1 MSKRGNKSKR
11 LLAMML
17 SAAMTVLNIS
27 TAVPAYAAPSAEEYR
42 EDAELI
48 NDLALPKSLQQQL
61 RTKGASPSD
70 ATGQNKAAEDILAGT
85 ARWGTPSNAA
95 RVLHTQLDGVEIEV
109 SAPAGVLP
117 EGATLRA
124 RKLTEAEE
132 QEVLAKINEHAAA
145 SGKTATTQFLCDLTV
160 LNAAGEPIQPDT
172 AKGTLAVSFHNISIV
187 SAESSETAPE
197 EERQTEKTGVSVLHI
212 DEAAEKVD
220 TLREGLD
227 ENLPVLQAAA
237 EHFSPFAVVNYQTG
251 NTQLGASFKLL
262 DYDGDTSRQSYKLK
276 DVTVLDAVGNGI
288 TSMNFQVD
296 VGHINDMPDNG
307 SVTAS
312 KSYKSFTDVNPTG
325 SHRFYQFIFPTALTA
340 AEAKDFIEQQMK
352 FYLPSAGANQ
362 QLKITLG
369 NGRNNFPTNA
379 TIKISKMTIP
389 NPMPGDSAEH
399 YYMYVEPQPAGL
411 VSWADSYNTAK
422 QSYLDGMQGYLVTVT
437 SQQEDKILDQ
447 ITTPSTGAWSGGAR
461 YEGINDASS
470 VPAWSDNSVAGRTGT
485 VFANQNVN
493 ACLTTTPTAAR
504 RFRWESGP
512 EANIEYYEQEGGG
525 ARPGGNGHG
534 LVTAYSNGVAAY
546 SNFRP
551 TGEPNSAVGHGQAV
565 SGFEAAMQV
574 HNAGFWN
581 DLHNRSDYT
590 GGGLDVKG
598 FYIEF
603 SGYNKT
609 GDTGNDPV
617 PLNTTYTA
625 TATLNGQTYYFNNAD
640 DAVAWSQQNNNTP
653 ITLTGNT
660 TLTTNVPAGVSI
672 DLNGHTLTVPAGSTV
687 VNNGTINAT
696 NPASNLAVQG
706 SNGNLSNGGSGQITR
721 NITIRM
727 NDRTVTA
734 TEPLTWSPSDATVTG
749 GLIGNDRVSALT
761 VNFDNSSTA
770 DVHPT
775 LPVTAENPTT
785 LDNGTAGSAALGTYT
800 ITYLPGT
807 VTRNPHHYTV
817 KFVANAPAGQ
827 TATGTTPDQTITG
840 NAAANLTNGF
850 AVNGYSFNGWTGSNG
865 QTYANGATPNLLST
879 QNNGVVTMTAN
890 WTENSYP
897 IQYTDNVNTSSRTA
911 PVTNPNTVTSYK
923 VTDANIPLQPMTWRG
938 YTFGGWYDNSSFSG
952 SQVTQIVT
960 NANPAGPRHYYAKWT
975 PETYRVNYHL
985 NDTTP
990 AGHPANNPNATLF
1003 GPTYTVETPNHTL
1016 LAPTRS
1022 GYPFEGWYL
1031 DAALTIPAPAVI
1043 DTTQG
1048 DTHPTLDLYAKWGA
1062 ATPYTITYVGNDTA
1076 AHPMNNPSANR
1087 PGFSVTDPVITL
1099 QDPTRTGYDFQGW
1112 YADPGFTTRVT
1123 TINPASAT
1131 DHTVYAKWSAAKS
1144 YTVQWDLNDSTP
1156 AGHAASNPNTIS
1168 SYTVEDADVAIAPA
1182 TRTGYTFLGWFT
1194 DAALTNPAPTTL
1206 HTMDAENKHYY
1217 AKWSAA
1223 EIYPVNYVLNDMPS
1237 TPATN
1242 PAVNPTHYTV
1252 ETTPST
1258 LQVVPPLRNGFT
1270 FEGWYDNASFTGA
1283 PITQFSVM
1291 DAAPKT
1297 YYAKWSN
1304 AVSYPVNFVLNDTTA
1319 NPATNP
1325 NTVSSYTVLTPD
1337 VSIAPATRTGY
1348 DFLGWFDNSGF
1359 AGSPVTMLHTADAA
1373 PKQYFAQWSAPKTYT
1388 VQWDLNDGTPAG
1400 HAATNPN
1407 TVTSYTVLDP
1417 DTAIAPATRT
1427 GYDFLGWYDNPGFAG
1442 TPVTNLHTMDATDKH
1457 YYAKWS
1463 AAKSY
1468 TVQWDMND
1476 GAPAGTS
1483 GTNPNTVTSY
1493 TVEDPDITIN
1503 DPFRAGFTFQGWF
1516 ENPTFM
1522 GSAVTNLHTMD
1533 AVDKHY
1539 YARWSNPND
1548 YQIYYHANDT
1558 VVHPATNPNT
1568 VTSYN
1573 VLSSDFTLAPATRTG
1588 YTFEGWFSDVALTQP
1603 VTGLRVQ
1610 DLEDKNFYMKWSP
1623 AIVYPITYVMN
1634 DKPSSPASAVT
1645 PNSYTVEDAD
1655 FALGIP
1661 TRNGA
1666 TFQGWYDNA
1675 AFSGSSITTLHTM
1688 DAAPKTYYAKWQLT
1702 NYNVNYNLNPGG
1714 GIGTPTNPTNNVPTF
1729 TVEDDVP
1736 LAPPV
1741 RRGYT
1746 GSWTSNGQTITSI
1759 PAGTTGN
1766 QTITASWTPNHYAIN
1781 YDLGETRNSPIQGLG
1796 NLPTS
1801 YTIEDQTIT
1810 LPTPSRVGYTFVRW
1824 EKSSAPGVADN
1835 QITAESDGEVS
1846 FKAVW
1851 EPIRYHITYDTAGGI
1866 NNSQNPT
1873 TFTIEDEIN
1882 PYGAVKQG
1890 VRFWTW
1896 QVVGGKFLNTI
1907 PAGTT
1912 HDVALV
1918 AVYQKDQDTDNVGGG
1933 GGGGAGGGGGTRN
1946 GGHRA
1951 TISPN
1956 NVAPISNHSDT
1967 KQDTAN
1973 TNPADNTT
1981 VNTSDDRT
1989 EPTPQKRAD
1998 QREGNKYVSDNDGA
2012 KRTVNQGA
2020 VNQGTVRKSG
2030 KRRLPKTGE
2039 APLALNYAGLALG
2052 ILLAGFAVVRK
2063 KEEQ

>member
-1 MSKRGNKSKR
+1 MSKRGNRSKR

-61 RTKGASPSD
+61 QAKGASPSD
-70 ATGQNKAAEDILAGT
+70 ATGQTKAAEDILAGT

-95 RVLHTQLDGVEIEV
+95 RVLHTRLDGVEIEV

-124 RKLTEAEE
+124 RKLTEEEE

-145 SGKTATTQFLCDLTV
+145 SGKTATAQFLCDLTV

-187 SAESSETAPE
+187 SAESSKTAPE
-197 EERQTEKTGVSVLHI
+197 EENETEKPGVSVLHI

-262 DYDGDTSRQSYKLK
+262 DYDGDATRQTYKLG
-276 DVTVLDAVGNGI
+276 DVTVVDGVGNGI

-296 VGHINDMPDNG
+296 TGNIIDMPASGTVVG
-307 SVTAS
+307 SKT
-312 KSYKSFTDVNPTG
+312 YQSFTDINPAG
-325 SHRFYQFIFPTALTA
+325 SHLFYQFIFPTALTA

-352 FYLPSAGANQ
+352 FKLASPGANQ

-369 NGRNNFPTNA
+369 NGQNNFPTNA
-379 TIKISKMTIP
+379 IIKISKKTIP

-422 QSYLDGMQGYLVTVT
+422 QSYLDGMRGYLVTIT
-437 SQQEDKILDQ
+437 SEDEDKVLDQ
-447 ITTPSTGAWSGGAR
+447 ITSTTTGAWSGGAR
-461 YEGINDASS
+461 FEGINDATS

-493 ACLTTTPTAAR
+493 ASSTSTATAAR
-504 RFRWESGP
+504 RFRWQDGPESG
-512 EANIEYYEQEGGG
+512 IEYYEQGTGG
-525 ARPGGNGHG
+525 ANPLGNGTP
-534 LVTAYSNGVAAY
+534 LVTPYSGGIPAYTH
-546 SNFRP
+546 FRP
-551 TGEPNSAVGHGQAV
+551 TGEPNSAVGHGLAV
-565 SGFEAAMQV
+565 SGYEGVMQV
-574 HNAGFWN
+574 HNSGYWN

-598 FYIEF
+598 YYIEF

-609 GDTGNDPV
+609 GDTADESV
-617 PLNTTYTA
+617 PLVTA
-625 TATLNGQTYYFNNAD
+625 HTVTVTVGGQTYYFNNAD
-640 DAVAWSQQNNNTP
+640 DAIVFSSQNGNAP
-653 ITLTGNT
+653 VSLIGNT

-827 TATGTTPDQTITG
+827 TATGTMADQTITG
-840 NAAANLTNGF
+840 TAAANLTNGF
-850 AVNGYSFNGWTGSNG
+850 AVNGFSFVNWSGSNG
-865 QTYANGATPNLLST
+865 QTYADGDMPTLLST
-879 QNNGVVTMTAN
+879 QNGAVVTMTAN
-890 WTENSYP
+890 WSENSYP
-897 IQYTDNVNTSSRTA
+897 IQYTTNVNPASRTA
-911 PVTNPNTVTSYK
+911 SAAVNPNTVTSYK
-923 VTDANIPLQPMTWRG
+923 VTDPNITIQPMTWPG
-938 YTFGGWYDNSSFSG
+938 YTFDGWYDNQLFTGMPVSTLLTSTAPVG
-952 SQVTQIVT
+952 
-960 NANPAGPRHYYAKWT
+960 NKHYYAKWT
-975 PETYRVNYHL
+975 AKTYPLTYRLNDSATQPANNPDAGFISYTAEDADHTFGAPTRPGYTFLGWFTDQALTTAAPATLVTAQGDTNPTVLYAKWSAPLPYSITYVL

-990 AGHPANNPNATLF
+990 AGHPASNPAT
-1003 GPTYTVETPNHTL
+1003 
-1016 LAPTRS
+1016 
-1022 GYPFEGWYL
+1022 
-1031 DAALTIPAPAVI
+1031 
-1043 DTTQG
+1043 
-1048 DTHPTLDLYAKWGA
+1048 
-1062 ATPYTITYVGNDTA
+1062 
-1076 AHPMNNPSANR
+1076 NPG
-1087 PGFSVTDPVITL
+1087 GFDVTDP
-1099 QDPTRTGYDFQGW
+1099 
-1112 YADPGFTTRVT
+1112 
-1123 TINPASAT
+1123 TINL
-1131 DHTVYAKWSAAKS
+1131 
-1144 YTVQWDLNDSTP
+1144 Q
-1156 AGHAASNPNTIS
+1156 
-1168 SYTVEDADVAIAPA
+1168 AP
-1182 TRTGYTFLGWFT
+1182 TRTGYTFLGWYA
-1194 DAALTNPAPTTL
+1194 DAGLTTPISSINPASAVNYTV
-1206 HTMDAENKHYY
+1206 Y
-1217 AKWSAA
+1217 AKWSA
-1223 EIYPVNYVLNDMPS
+1223 P
-1237 TPATN
+1237 
-1242 PAVNPTHYTV
+1242 
-1252 ETTPST
+1252 
-1258 LQVVPPLRNGFT
+1258 
-1270 FEGWYDNASFTGA
+1270 NAYNVQWT
-1283 PITQFSVM
+1283 
-1291 DAAPKT
+1291 
-1297 YYAKWSN
+1297 
-1304 AVSYPVNFVLNDTTA
+1304 LNDTVPTGLTAA
-1319 NPATNP
+1319 NPNA
-1325 NTVSSYTVLTPD
+1325 SL
-1337 VSIAPATRTGY
+1337 
-1348 DFLGWFDNSGF
+1348 
-1359 AGSPVTMLHTADAA
+1359 
-1373 PKQYFAQWSAPKTYT
+1373 
-1388 VQWDLNDGTPAG
+1388 
-1400 HAATNPN
+1400 
-1407 TVTSYTVLDP
+1407 
-1417 DTAIAPATRT
+1417 
-1427 GYDFLGWYDNPGFAG
+1427 
-1442 TPVTNLHTMDATDKH
+1442 
-1457 YYAKWS
+1457 
-1463 AAKSY
+1463 
-1468 TVQWDMND
+1468 
-1476 GAPAGTS
+1476 
-1483 GTNPNTVTSY
+1483 TSY
-1493 TVEDPDITIN
+1493 TVED
-1503 DPFRAGFTFQGWF
+1503 A
-1516 ENPTFM
+1516 
-1522 GSAVTNLHTMD
+1522 
-1533 AVDKHY
+1533 
-1539 YARWSNPND
+1539 D
-1548 YQIYYHANDT
+1548 Y
-1558 VVHPATNPNT
+1558 
-1568 VTSYN
+1568 
-1573 VLSSDFTLAPATRTG
+1573 TLRPATRTG
-1588 YTFEGWFSDVALTQP
+1588 YTFENWYDNAALSGTP
-1603 VTGLRVQ
+1603 VTTLRTM
-1610 DLEDKNFYMKWSP
+1610 DAEDKHYYAKWGNALS
-1623 AIVYPITYVMN
+1623 YPITYVMN
-1634 DKPSSPASAVT
+1634 DSATSPASAVT

-1675 AFSGSSITTLHTM
+1675 AFSGTPITTLHTA
-1688 DAAPKTYYAKWQLT
+1688 DAEAKTYYAKWQLA
-1702 NYNVNYNLNPGG
+1702 NYSINYNLNPGT
-1714 GIGTPTNPTNNVPTF
+1714 GIGTPTNPASNVPSF
-1729 TVEDDVP
+1729 TVDDAVQ

-1746 GSWTSNGQTITSI
+1746 GSWNLNGQTVTSI
-1759 PAGTTGN
+1759 PAGTTGPQN
-1766 QTITASWTPNHYAIN
+1766 LTANWTLNHYSIS
-1781 YDLGETRNSPIQGLG
+1781 YDTGETVNSPIQGLG
-1796 NLPTS
+1796 TLPTS
-1801 YTIEDQTIT
+1801 YTIEDGTIT

-1835 QITAESDGEVS
+1835 QITAQSDGEVS

-1851 EPIRYHITYDTAGGI
+1851 EPIRYHITYDTAGGV

-1933 GGGGAGGGGGTRN
+1933 GGGGGAGGGGGTRN

-1956 NVAPISNHSDT
+1956 NVAPISNHSDA
-1967 KQDTAN
+1967 KQDTTN
-1973 TNPADNTT
+1973 TNPADNKT

-1998 QREGNKYVSDNDGA
+1998 QREGNKYVSDNDGG
-2012 KRTVNQGA
+2012 KRAVNQGA

-2052 ILLAGFAVVRK
+2052 ILLAGFAAVRK

>member
-145 SGKTATTQFLCDLTV
+145 SGKTATAQFLCDLTV

-187 SAESSETAPE
+187 SAESSKTAPE
-197 EERQTEKTGVSVLHI
+197 EENETEKTGVSVIHI

-389 NPMPGDSAEH
+389 NPMPGDRAEH

-461 YEGINDASS
+461 FEGINDAAS
-470 VPAWSDNSVAGRTGT
+470 VPVWHDNSVAGRTGT

-493 ACLTTTPTAAR
+493 ASSTSTATAAR
-504 RFRWESGP
+504 RFRWQDGPESG
-512 EANIEYYEQEGGG
+512 IEYYEQGPGG
-525 ARPGGNGHG
+525 ANSLGNGTP
-534 LVTAYSNGVAAY
+534 LVTRYSGGIPAYSH
-546 SNFRP
+546 FRP
-551 TGEPNSAVGHGQAV
+551 TGEPNSAVGHGVAF
-565 SGFEAAMQV
+565 SGYEGVMQV
-574 HNAGFWN
+574 HNAGYWN
-581 DLHNRSDYT
+581 DLHNLSDYT

-603 SGYNKT
+603 SDYNKT
-609 GDTGNDPV
+609 GDTGDDPV

-640 DAVAWSQQNNNTP
+640 DAVAWSQQNNNAP

-687 VNNGTINAT
+687 VNNGTINA
-696 NPASNLAVQG
+696 LA
-706 SNGNLSNGGSGQITR
+706 GGSFVAQGLLNGAFSNAGNGAVNVPLTITV
-721 NITIRM
+721 NP
-727 NDRTVTA
+727 RTVTA
-734 TEPLTWSPSDATVTG
+734 TETLRWNPSHVTAT
-749 GLIGNDRVSALT
+749 GLIGNDRLSTVT
-761 VNFDNSSTA
+761 VNFDNSQ
-770 DVHPT
+770 
-775 LPVTAENPTT
+775 PVATTTTDNATPLAPTT
-785 LDNGTAGSAALGTYT
+785 FDNGTDGSSAIGTYT
-800 ITYLPGT
+800 ITYVSGP
-807 VTRNPHHYTV
+807 VTRNPHQYTV

-827 TATGTTPDQTITG
+827 TATGTMADQTLTG
-840 NAAANLTNGF
+840 TAAANLTNGF
-850 AVNGYSFNGWTGSNG
+850 AINGYSFVNWSGSNG
-865 QTYANGATPNLLST
+865 QTYADGDMPTLLATQNGA
-879 QNNGVVTMTAN
+879 VVTMTAN
-890 WTENSYP
+890 WNENNYN
-897 IQYTDNVNTSSRTA
+897 IQYTTNVNPASRTA
-911 PVTNPNTVTSYK
+911 GAAVNPNTVTSYK
-923 VTDANIPLQPMTWRG
+923 VTDPNVTLQPMTWPG
-938 YTFGGWYDNSSFSG
+938 YNFDGWYDNQLFAGTPVSTL
-952 SQVTQIVT
+952 VTSAV
-960 NANPAGPRHYYAKWT
+960 PAGDKHYYAKWT
-975 PETYRVNYHL
+975 AKNYNLAYHL
-985 NDTTP
+985 NDSATQ
-990 AGHPANNPNATLF
+990 PANNP
-1003 GPTYTVETPNHTL
+1003 
-1016 LAPTRS
+1016 
-1022 GYPFEGWYL
+1022 
-1031 DAALTIPAPAVI
+1031 DA
-1043 DTTQG
+1043 
-1048 DTHPTLDLYAKWGA
+1048 
-1062 ATPYTITYVGNDTA
+1062 
-1076 AHPMNNPSANR
+1076 
-1087 PGFSVTDPVITL
+1087 
-1099 QDPTRTGYDFQGW
+1099 
-1112 YADPGFTTRVT
+1112 GFTTYT
-1123 TINPASAT
+1123 AEAP
-1131 DHTVYAKWSAAKS
+1131 DHAFG
-1144 YTVQWDLNDSTP
+1144 TP
-1156 AGHAASNPNTIS
+1156 
-1168 SYTVEDADVAIAPA
+1168 
-1182 TRTGYTFLGWFT
+1182 TRPGYTFLGWFT
-1194 DAALTNPAPTTL
+1194 DAGLTNTAPATLMSAQGDTNPTDL
-1206 HTMDAENKHYY
+1206 Y
-1217 AKWSAA
+1217 AKWSAPLPYS
-1223 EIYPVNYVLNDMPS
+1223 ITYVM
-1237 TPATN
+1237 
-1242 PAVNPTHYTV
+1242 
-1252 ETTPST
+1252 
-1258 LQVVPPLRNGFT
+1258 
-1270 FEGWYDNASFTGA
+1270 
-1283 PITQFSVM
+1283 
-1291 DAAPKT
+1291 
-1297 YYAKWSN
+1297 
-1304 AVSYPVNFVLNDTTA
+1304 NDTTPA
-1319 NPATNP
+1319 GHTASNPASNP
-1325 NTVSSYTVLTPD
+1325 GGFD
-1337 VSIAPATRTGY
+1337 VTESTINLQAPTRTGY
-1348 DFLGWFDNSGF
+1348 
-1359 AGSPVTMLHTADAA
+1359 A
-1373 PKQYFAQWSAPKTYT
+1373 
-1388 VQWDLNDGTPAG
+1388 
-1400 HAATNPN
+1400 
-1407 TVTSYTVLDP
+1407 
-1417 DTAIAPATRT
+1417 
-1427 GYDFLGWYDNPGFAG
+1427 FLGWYADAGLTTPIYFINPASAVNY
-1442 TPVTNLHTMDATDKH
+1442 TV
-1457 YYAKWS
+1457 YAKWS
-1463 AAKSY
+1463 APNAY
-1468 TVQWDMND
+1468 NVQWTLND
-1476 GAPAGTS
+1476 TVPAGLTAA
-1483 GTNPNTVTSY
+1483 NPNASLTSY
-1493 TVEDPDITIN
+1493 TVED
-1503 DPFRAGFTFQGWF
+1503 A
-1516 ENPTFM
+1516 
-1522 GSAVTNLHTMD
+1522 
-1533 AVDKHY
+1533 
-1539 YARWSNPND
+1539 D
-1548 YQIYYHANDT
+1548 Y
-1558 VVHPATNPNT
+1558 
-1568 VTSYN
+1568 
-1573 VLSSDFTLAPATRTG
+1573 TLRPATRTG
-1588 YTFEGWFSDVALTQP
+1588 YTFENWYDNAALTGTP
-1603 VTGLRVQ
+1603 VTTLHTM
-1610 DLEDKNFYMKWSP
+1610 DAEDKHYYAKWGNALS
-1623 AIVYPITYVMN
+1623 YPITYVMN
-1634 DKPSSPASAVT
+1634 DSATSPASAVT

-1666 TFQGWYDNA
+1666 SFQGWYDNA
-1675 AFSGSSITTLHTM
+1675 ALTGTPIMTLHTA
-1688 DAAPKTYYAKWQLT
+1688 DAAAKTYYAKWQL
-1702 NYNVNYNLNPGG
+1702 NSYSINYNLNPGT
-1714 GIGTPTNPTNNVPTF
+1714 GIGTPTNPASNVPSF
-1729 TVEDDVP
+1729 TVDDDVQ

-1746 GSWTSNGQTITSI
+1746 GSWTSNGQTVTSI

-1781 YDLGETRNSPIQGLG
+1781 YDLGETSNSPIQGLG

-1810 LPTPSRVGYTFVRW
+1810 LPTPSRIGYTFVRW

-1851 EPIRYHITYDTAGGI
+1851 EPIRYHITYDTAGGV
-1866 NNSQNPT
+1866 NNAANPT

-1933 GGGGAGGGGGTRN
+1933 GAGGGGGGGGTRN

-1956 NVAPISNHSDT
+1956 NVAPISNHGDA

>member
-145 SGKTATTQFLCDLTV
+145 SGKTATAQFLCDLTV

-197 EERQTEKTGVSVLHI
+197 EEKQTEKTGVSVLHI

-251 NTQLGASFKLL
+251 NTQLGVSFKLL
-262 DYDGDTSRQSYKLK
+262 DYDGDATRQMYKLG
-276 DVTVLDAVGNGI
+276 DVTVVDGAGNGI

-296 VGHINDMPDNG
+296 TGNIIDMPASGTVVG
-307 SVTAS
+307 SKT
-312 KSYKSFTDVNPTG
+312 YQSFTDINPAG
-325 SHRFYQFIFPTALTA
+325 SHLFYQFIFPTALTA

-352 FYLPSAGANQ
+352 FKLASPGANQ

-369 NGRNNFPTNA
+369 NGQNNFPTNA
-379 TIKISKMTIP
+379 TIKISKKTIQ

-422 QSYLDGMQGYLVTVT
+422 QSYLDGMRGYLVTIT
-437 SQQEDKILDQ
+437 SEDEDHVLDQ
-447 ITTPSTGAWSGGAR
+447 ITSPTTGAWSGGAR
-461 YEGINDASS
+461 FEGINDATS

-504 RFRWESGP
+504 RFRWQDGPESG
-512 EANIEYYEQEGGG
+512 IEYYEQGPGG
-525 ARPGGNGHG
+525 ANPLGNGTPLTTPYSG
-534 LVTAYSNGVAAY
+534 GAPAYTH
-546 SNFRP
+546 FRP
-551 TGEPNSAVGHGQAV
+551 TGEPNSAVGHGAAV
-565 SGFEAAMQV
+565 SGYEGVMQV
-574 HNAGFWN
+574 HNAGYWN

-609 GDTGNDPV
+609 GDTADESV
-617 PLNTTYTA
+617 PLVTAPTA
-625 TATLNGQTYYFNNAD
+625 TVIVGGQTYYFSNAD
-640 DAVAWSQQNNNTP
+640 DAVAFSSQNGNAP
-653 ITLTGNT
+653 VSLIGNT
-660 TLTTNVPAGVSI
+660 TLTTNVPAGVTI

-696 NPASNLAVQG
+696 NPASNLLVQG
-706 SNGNLSNGGSGQITR
+706 ANGNFSNAAGGQVTR
-721 NITIRM
+721 TLTIQM
-727 NDRTVTA
+727 NNRTVTA
-734 TEPLTWSPSDATVTG
+734 TEPLTWATTDATVT

-770 DVHPT
+770 DVNPT
-775 LPVTAENPTT
+775 LPVIAENPTSF
-785 LDNGTAGSAALGTYT
+785 DNGTAGSAAIATYT
-800 ITYLPGT
+800 INYLPGT
-807 VTRNPHHYTV
+807 VNRNPHQYTV
-817 KFVANAPAGQ
+817 KFIANAPAGQ
-827 TATGTTPDQTITG
+827 TATGTMADQTIIG

-850 AVNGYSFNGWTGSNG
+850 AVNGFSFVNWSGSNG
-865 QTYANGATPNLLST
+865 QTYADGDMPTLLST
-879 QNNGVVTMTAN
+879 QNGAVVTMTAN
-890 WTENSYP
+890 WSENSYP
-897 IQYTDNVNTSSRTA
+897 IQYTTNVNPASRTA
-911 PVTNPNTVTSYK
+911 SAAVNPNTVTSYK
-923 VTDANIPLQPMTWRG
+923 VTDPNVTIQPMTWPG
-938 YTFGGWYDNSSFSG
+938 YTFDGWYDNQLFTGMPVSTLLTSAAPVG
-952 SQVTQIVT
+952 
-960 NANPAGPRHYYAKWT
+960 NKHYYAKWT
-975 PETYRVNYHL
+975 AKNYNLAYRLNDSATQPANNPDAGFISYTAEDADHTFGAPTRPGYTFLGWFTDQALTTAAPATLMTAQGDTNPTVLYAKWSAPLPYSITYVL

-990 AGHPANNPNATLF
+990 AGHPASNPAT
-1003 GPTYTVETPNHTL
+1003 
-1016 LAPTRS
+1016 
-1022 GYPFEGWYL
+1022 
-1031 DAALTIPAPAVI
+1031 
-1043 DTTQG
+1043 
-1048 DTHPTLDLYAKWGA
+1048 
-1062 ATPYTITYVGNDTA
+1062 
-1076 AHPMNNPSANR
+1076 NPG
-1087 PGFSVTDPVITL
+1087 GFDVTDP
-1099 QDPTRTGYDFQGW
+1099 
-1112 YADPGFTTRVT
+1112 
-1123 TINPASAT
+1123 TINL
-1131 DHTVYAKWSAAKS
+1131 
-1144 YTVQWDLNDSTP
+1144 Q
-1156 AGHAASNPNTIS
+1156 
-1168 SYTVEDADVAIAPA
+1168 AP
-1182 TRTGYTFLGWFT
+1182 TRTGYTFLGWYA
-1194 DAALTNPAPTTL
+1194 DAGLTTPISSINPASAVNYTV
-1206 HTMDAENKHYY
+1206 Y
-1217 AKWSAA
+1217 AKWSA
-1223 EIYPVNYVLNDMPS
+1223 P
-1237 TPATN
+1237 
-1242 PAVNPTHYTV
+1242 
-1252 ETTPST
+1252 
-1258 LQVVPPLRNGFT
+1258 
-1270 FEGWYDNASFTGA
+1270 NAYNVQWT
-1283 PITQFSVM
+1283 
-1291 DAAPKT
+1291 
-1297 YYAKWSN
+1297 
-1304 AVSYPVNFVLNDTTA
+1304 LNDTVPAGLTAA
-1319 NPATNP
+1319 NPNA
-1325 NTVSSYTVLTPD
+1325 SL
-1337 VSIAPATRTGY
+1337 
-1348 DFLGWFDNSGF
+1348 
-1359 AGSPVTMLHTADAA
+1359 
-1373 PKQYFAQWSAPKTYT
+1373 
-1388 VQWDLNDGTPAG
+1388 
-1400 HAATNPN
+1400 
-1407 TVTSYTVLDP
+1407 
-1417 DTAIAPATRT
+1417 
-1427 GYDFLGWYDNPGFAG
+1427 
-1442 TPVTNLHTMDATDKH
+1442 
-1457 YYAKWS
+1457 
-1463 AAKSY
+1463 
-1468 TVQWDMND
+1468 
-1476 GAPAGTS
+1476 
-1483 GTNPNTVTSY
+1483 TSY
-1493 TVEDPDITIN
+1493 TVED
-1503 DPFRAGFTFQGWF
+1503 A
-1516 ENPTFM
+1516 
-1522 GSAVTNLHTMD
+1522 
-1533 AVDKHY
+1533 
-1539 YARWSNPND
+1539 D
-1548 YQIYYHANDT
+1548 Y
-1558 VVHPATNPNT
+1558 
-1568 VTSYN
+1568 
-1573 VLSSDFTLAPATRTG
+1573 TLRPATRTG
-1588 YTFEGWFSDVALTQP
+1588 YTFENWYDNAALSGTP
-1603 VTGLRVQ
+1603 VTTLRTM
-1610 DLEDKNFYMKWSP
+1610 DAEDKHYYAKWGNALS
-1623 AIVYPITYVMN
+1623 YPITYVMN
-1634 DKPSSPASAVT
+1634 DSATSPASAVT

-1675 AFSGSSITTLHTM
+1675 AFTGTPITTLHTA
-1688 DAAPKTYYAKWQLT
+1688 DAEAKTYYAKWQLA
-1702 NYNVNYNLNPGG
+1702 NYSINYNLNPGT
-1714 GIGTPTNPTNNVPTF
+1714 GIGTPTNPASNVPSF
-1729 TVEDDVP
+1729 TVDDAVQ

-1746 GSWTSNGQTITSI
+1746 GSWNLNGQTVTSI
-1759 PAGTTGN
+1759 PAGTTGPQN
-1766 QTITASWTPNHYAIN
+1766 LTANWTLNHYSIS
-1781 YDLGETRNSPIQGLG
+1781 YDTGETVNSPIQGLG
-1796 NLPTS
+1796 TLPTS
-1801 YTIEDQTIT
+1801 YTIEDGTIT

-1835 QITAESDGEVS
+1835 QITAQSDGEVS

-1851 EPIRYHITYDTAGGI
+1851 EPIRYHITYDTAGGV
-1866 NNSQNPT
+1866 NNAANPT

-1933 GGGGAGGGGGTRN
+1933 GGGGGAGGGGGGTRN

-1956 NVAPISNHSDT
+1956 NVAPISNHSDA
-1967 KQDTAN
+1967 KQDTTN
-1973 TNPADNTT
+1973 TNPADNKT

-1998 QREGNKYVSDNDGA
+1998 QREGNKYVSDNDGG

>member
-145 SGKTATTQFLCDLTV
+145 SGKTATAQFLCDLTV

-197 EERQTEKTGVSVLHI
+197 EEKQTEKTGVSVLHI

-251 NTQLGASFKLL
+251 NTQLGVSFKLL
-262 DYDGDTSRQSYKLK
+262 DYDGDATRQMYKLG
-276 DVTVLDAVGNGI
+276 DVTVVDGAGNGI

-296 VGHINDMPDNG
+296 TGNIIDMPASGTVVG
-307 SVTAS
+307 SKT
-312 KSYKSFTDVNPTG
+312 YQSFTDINPAG
-325 SHRFYQFIFPTALTA
+325 SHLFYQFIFPTALTA

-352 FYLPSAGANQ
+352 FKLASPGANQ

-369 NGRNNFPTNA
+369 NGQNNFPTNA
-379 TIKISKMTIP
+379 TIKISKKTIP

-422 QSYLDGMQGYLVTVT
+422 QSYLDGMRGYLVTIT
-437 SQQEDKILDQ
+437 SEDEDHVLDQ
-447 ITTPSTGAWSGGAR
+447 ITSPTTGAWSGGAR
-461 YEGINDASS
+461 FEGINDATS

-504 RFRWESGP
+504 RFRWQDGPESG
-512 EANIEYYEQEGGG
+512 IEYYEQGPGG
-525 ARPGGNGHG
+525 ANPLGNGTPLTTPYSG
-534 LVTAYSNGVAAY
+534 GAPAYTH
-546 SNFRP
+546 FRP
-551 TGEPNSAVGHGQAV
+551 TGEPNSAVGHGAAV
-565 SGFEAAMQV
+565 SGYEGVMQV
-574 HNAGFWN
+574 HNAGYWN

-609 GDTGNDPV
+609 GDTADESV
-617 PLNTTYTA
+617 PLVTAPTA
-625 TATLNGQTYYFNNAD
+625 TVIVGGQTYYFSNAD
-640 DAVAWSQQNNNTP
+640 DAVAFSSQNGNAP
-653 ITLTGNT
+653 VSLIGNT
-660 TLTTNVPAGVSI
+660 TLTTNVPAGVTI

-696 NPASNLAVQG
+696 NPASNLLVQG
-706 SNGNLSNGGSGQITR
+706 ANGNFSNAAGGQVTR
-721 NITIRM
+721 TLTIQM
-727 NDRTVTA
+727 NNRTVTA
-734 TEPLTWSPSDATVTG
+734 TEPLTWATTDATVT

-770 DVHPT
+770 DVNPT
-775 LPVTAENPTT
+775 LPVIAENPTSF
-785 LDNGTAGSAALGTYT
+785 DNGTAGSAAIATYT
-800 ITYLPGT
+800 INYLPGT
-807 VTRNPHHYTV
+807 VNRNPHQYTV
-817 KFVANAPAGQ
+817 KFIANAPAGQ
-827 TATGTTPDQTITG
+827 TATGTMADQTIIG

-850 AVNGYSFNGWTGSNG
+850 AVNGFSFVNWSGSNG
-865 QTYANGATPNLLST
+865 QTYADGDMPTLLST
-879 QNNGVVTMTAN
+879 QNGAVVTMTAN
-890 WTENSYP
+890 WSENSYP
-897 IQYTDNVNTSSRTA
+897 IQYTTNVNPASRTA
-911 PVTNPNTVTSYK
+911 SAAVNPNTVTSYK
-923 VTDANIPLQPMTWRG
+923 VTDPNVTIQPMTWPG
-938 YTFGGWYDNSSFSG
+938 YTFDGWYDNQLFTGMPVSTLLTSAAPVG
-952 SQVTQIVT
+952 
-960 NANPAGPRHYYAKWT
+960 NKHYYAKWT
-975 PETYRVNYHL
+975 AKNYNLAYRLNDSATQPANNPDAGFISYTAEDADHTFGAPTRPGYTFLGWFTDQALTTAAPATLMTAQGDTNPTVLYAKWSAPLPYSITYVL

-990 AGHPANNPNATLF
+990 AGHPASNPAT
-1003 GPTYTVETPNHTL
+1003 
-1016 LAPTRS
+1016 
-1022 GYPFEGWYL
+1022 
-1031 DAALTIPAPAVI
+1031 
-1043 DTTQG
+1043 
-1048 DTHPTLDLYAKWGA
+1048 
-1062 ATPYTITYVGNDTA
+1062 
-1076 AHPMNNPSANR
+1076 NPG
-1087 PGFSVTDPVITL
+1087 GFDVTDP
-1099 QDPTRTGYDFQGW
+1099 
-1112 YADPGFTTRVT
+1112 
-1123 TINPASAT
+1123 TINL
-1131 DHTVYAKWSAAKS
+1131 
-1144 YTVQWDLNDSTP
+1144 Q
-1156 AGHAASNPNTIS
+1156 
-1168 SYTVEDADVAIAPA
+1168 AP
-1182 TRTGYTFLGWFT
+1182 TRTGYTFLGWYA
-1194 DAALTNPAPTTL
+1194 DAGLTTPISSINPASAVNYTV
-1206 HTMDAENKHYY
+1206 Y
-1217 AKWSAA
+1217 AKWSA
-1223 EIYPVNYVLNDMPS
+1223 P
-1237 TPATN
+1237 
-1242 PAVNPTHYTV
+1242 
-1252 ETTPST
+1252 
-1258 LQVVPPLRNGFT
+1258 
-1270 FEGWYDNASFTGA
+1270 NAYNVQWT
-1283 PITQFSVM
+1283 
-1291 DAAPKT
+1291 
-1297 YYAKWSN
+1297 
-1304 AVSYPVNFVLNDTTA
+1304 LNDTVPAGLTAA
-1319 NPATNP
+1319 NPNA
-1325 NTVSSYTVLTPD
+1325 SL
-1337 VSIAPATRTGY
+1337 
-1348 DFLGWFDNSGF
+1348 
-1359 AGSPVTMLHTADAA
+1359 
-1373 PKQYFAQWSAPKTYT
+1373 
-1388 VQWDLNDGTPAG
+1388 
-1400 HAATNPN
+1400 
-1407 TVTSYTVLDP
+1407 
-1417 DTAIAPATRT
+1417 
-1427 GYDFLGWYDNPGFAG
+1427 
-1442 TPVTNLHTMDATDKH
+1442 
-1457 YYAKWS
+1457 
-1463 AAKSY
+1463 
-1468 TVQWDMND
+1468 
-1476 GAPAGTS
+1476 
-1483 GTNPNTVTSY
+1483 TSY
-1493 TVEDPDITIN
+1493 TVED
-1503 DPFRAGFTFQGWF
+1503 A
-1516 ENPTFM
+1516 
-1522 GSAVTNLHTMD
+1522 
-1533 AVDKHY
+1533 
-1539 YARWSNPND
+1539 D
-1548 YQIYYHANDT
+1548 Y
-1558 VVHPATNPNT
+1558 
-1568 VTSYN
+1568 
-1573 VLSSDFTLAPATRTG
+1573 TLRPATRTG
-1588 YTFEGWFSDVALTQP
+1588 YTFENWYDNAALSGTP
-1603 VTGLRVQ
+1603 VTTLRTM
-1610 DLEDKNFYMKWSP
+1610 DAEDKHYYAKWGNALS
-1623 AIVYPITYVMN
+1623 YPITYVMN
-1634 DKPSSPASAVT
+1634 DSATSPASAVT

-1675 AFSGSSITTLHTM
+1675 AFTGTPITTLHTA
-1688 DAAPKTYYAKWQLT
+1688 DAEAKTYYAKWQLA
-1702 NYNVNYNLNPGG
+1702 NYSINYNLNPGT
-1714 GIGTPTNPTNNVPTF
+1714 GIGTPTNPASNVPSF
-1729 TVEDDVP
+1729 TVDDAVQ

-1746 GSWTSNGQTITSI
+1746 GSWNLNGQTVTSI
-1759 PAGTTGN
+1759 PAGTTGPQN
-1766 QTITASWTPNHYAIN
+1766 LTANWTLNHYSIS
-1781 YDLGETRNSPIQGLG
+1781 YDTGETVNSPIQGLG
-1796 NLPTS
+1796 TLPTS
-1801 YTIEDQTIT
+1801 YTIEDGTIT

-1835 QITAESDGEVS
+1835 QITAQSDGEVS

-1851 EPIRYHITYDTAGGI
+1851 EPIRYHITYDTAGGV
-1866 NNSQNPT
+1866 NNAANPT

-1933 GGGGAGGGGGTRN
+1933 GAGGGGGGAGGGGTRN

-1956 NVAPISNHSDT
+1956 NVAPISNHSDA
-1967 KQDTAN
+1967 KQDTTN
-1973 TNPADNTT
+1973 TNPADNKT

-1998 QREGNKYVSDNDGA
+1998 QREGNKYVSDNDGG

>member
-1 MSKRGNKSKR
+1 MSKRGNRSKR

-61 RTKGASPSD
+61 QAKGASPSD
-70 ATGQNKAAEDILAGT
+70 ATGQNKTAEDILAGT

-145 SGKTATTQFLCDLTV
+145 SGKTATAQFLCDLTV

-352 FYLPSAGANQ
+352 FKLASPGANQ

-369 NGRNNFPTNA
+369 NGQNNFPTNA
-379 TIKISKMTIP
+379 IIKISKKTIP

-422 QSYLDGMQGYLVTVT
+422 QSYLDGMRGYLVTIT
-437 SQQEDKILDQ
+437 SEDEDKVLDQ
-447 ITTPSTGAWSGGAR
+447 ITSTTTGAWSGGAR
-461 YEGINDASS
+461 FEGINDATS

-493 ACLTTTPTAAR
+493 ASSTSTATAAR
-504 RFRWESGP
+504 RFRWQDGPESG
-512 EANIEYYEQEGGG
+512 IEYYEQGTGG
-525 ARPGGNGHG
+525 ANPLGNGTP
-534 LVTAYSNGVAAY
+534 LVTPYSGGIPAYTH
-546 SNFRP
+546 FRP
-551 TGEPNSAVGHGQAV
+551 TGEPNSAVGHGLAV
-565 SGFEAAMQV
+565 SGYEGVMQV
-574 HNAGFWN
+574 HNSGYWN

-598 FYIEF
+598 YYIEF

-609 GDTGNDPV
+609 GDTADESV
-617 PLNTTYTA
+617 PLVTAHTA
-625 TATLNGQTYYFNNAD
+625 TVTVGGQTYYFNNAD
-640 DAVAWSQQNNNTP
+640 DAIAFSSQNGNAP
-653 ITLTGNT
+653 VSLIGNT

-827 TATGTTPDQTITG
+827 TATGTMADQTITG
-840 NAAANLTNGF
+840 TAAANLTNGF
-850 AVNGYSFNGWTGSNG
+850 AVNGFSFVNWSGSNG
-865 QTYANGATPNLLST
+865 QTYADGDMPTLLST
-879 QNNGVVTMTAN
+879 QNGAVVTMTAN
-890 WTENSYP
+890 WSENSYP
-897 IQYTDNVNTSSRTA
+897 IQYTTNVNPASRTA
-911 PVTNPNTVTSYK
+911 SAAVNPNTVTSYK
-923 VTDANIPLQPMTWRG
+923 VTDPNITIQPMTWPG
-938 YTFGGWYDNSSFSG
+938 YTFDGWYDNQLFTGMPVSTLLTSTAPVG
-952 SQVTQIVT
+952 
-960 NANPAGPRHYYAKWT
+960 NKHYYAKWT
-975 PETYRVNYHL
+975 AKTYPLTYRLNDSATQPANNPDAGFISYTAEDADHTFGAPTRPGYTFLGWFTDQALTTAAPATLVTAQGDTNPTVLYAKWSAPLPYSITYVL

-990 AGHPANNPNATLF
+990 AGHPASNPAT
-1003 GPTYTVETPNHTL
+1003 
-1016 LAPTRS
+1016 
-1022 GYPFEGWYL
+1022 
-1031 DAALTIPAPAVI
+1031 
-1043 DTTQG
+1043 
-1048 DTHPTLDLYAKWGA
+1048 
-1062 ATPYTITYVGNDTA
+1062 
-1076 AHPMNNPSANR
+1076 NPG
-1087 PGFSVTDPVITL
+1087 GFDVTDP
-1099 QDPTRTGYDFQGW
+1099 
-1112 YADPGFTTRVT
+1112 
-1123 TINPASAT
+1123 TINL
-1131 DHTVYAKWSAAKS
+1131 
-1144 YTVQWDLNDSTP
+1144 Q
-1156 AGHAASNPNTIS
+1156 
-1168 SYTVEDADVAIAPA
+1168 AP
-1182 TRTGYTFLGWFT
+1182 TRTGYTFLGWYA
-1194 DAALTNPAPTTL
+1194 DAGLTTPISSINPASAVNYTV
-1206 HTMDAENKHYY
+1206 Y
-1217 AKWSAA
+1217 AKWSA
-1223 EIYPVNYVLNDMPS
+1223 P
-1237 TPATN
+1237 
-1242 PAVNPTHYTV
+1242 
-1252 ETTPST
+1252 
-1258 LQVVPPLRNGFT
+1258 
-1270 FEGWYDNASFTGA
+1270 NAYNVQWT
-1283 PITQFSVM
+1283 
-1291 DAAPKT
+1291 
-1297 YYAKWSN
+1297 
-1304 AVSYPVNFVLNDTTA
+1304 LNDTVPAGLTAA
-1319 NPATNP
+1319 NPNA
-1325 NTVSSYTVLTPD
+1325 SL
-1337 VSIAPATRTGY
+1337 
-1348 DFLGWFDNSGF
+1348 
-1359 AGSPVTMLHTADAA
+1359 
-1373 PKQYFAQWSAPKTYT
+1373 
-1388 VQWDLNDGTPAG
+1388 
-1400 HAATNPN
+1400 
-1407 TVTSYTVLDP
+1407 
-1417 DTAIAPATRT
+1417 
-1427 GYDFLGWYDNPGFAG
+1427 
-1442 TPVTNLHTMDATDKH
+1442 
-1457 YYAKWS
+1457 
-1463 AAKSY
+1463 
-1468 TVQWDMND
+1468 
-1476 GAPAGTS
+1476 
-1483 GTNPNTVTSY
+1483 TSY
-1493 TVEDPDITIN
+1493 TVED
-1503 DPFRAGFTFQGWF
+1503 A
-1516 ENPTFM
+1516 
-1522 GSAVTNLHTMD
+1522 
-1533 AVDKHY
+1533 
-1539 YARWSNPND
+1539 D
-1548 YQIYYHANDT
+1548 Y
-1558 VVHPATNPNT
+1558 
-1568 VTSYN
+1568 
-1573 VLSSDFTLAPATRTG
+1573 TLRPATRTG
-1588 YTFEGWFSDVALTQP
+1588 YTFENWYDNAALSGTP
-1603 VTGLRVQ
+1603 VTTLRTM
-1610 DLEDKNFYMKWSP
+1610 DAEDKHYYAKWGNALS
-1623 AIVYPITYVMN
+1623 YPITYVMN
-1634 DKPSSPASAVT
+1634 DSATSPASAVT

-1675 AFSGSSITTLHTM
+1675 AFSGTPITTLHTA
-1688 DAAPKTYYAKWQLT
+1688 DAEAKTYYAKWQLA
-1702 NYNVNYNLNPGG
+1702 NYSINYNLNPGT
-1714 GIGTPTNPTNNVPTF
+1714 GIGTPTNPASNVPSF
-1729 TVEDDVP
+1729 TVDDAVQ

-1746 GSWTSNGQTITSI
+1746 GSWNLNGQTVTSI
-1759 PAGTTGN
+1759 PAGTTGPQN
-1766 QTITASWTPNHYAIN
+1766 LTANWTLNHYSIS
-1781 YDLGETRNSPIQGLG
+1781 YDTGETVNSPIQGLG
-1796 NLPTS
+1796 TLPTS
-1801 YTIEDQTIT
+1801 YTIEDGTIT

-1835 QITAESDGEVS
+1835 QITAQSDGEVS

-1851 EPIRYHITYDTAGGI
+1851 EPIRYHITYDTAGGV

-1956 NVAPISNHSDT
+1956 NVAPISNHSDA
-1967 KQDTAN
+1967 KQDTTN
-1973 TNPADNTT
+1973 TNPADNKT

-1998 QREGNKYVSDNDGA
+1998 QREGNKYVSDNDGG
-2012 KRTVNQGA
+2012 KRAVNQGA

>member
-197 EERQTEKTGVSVLHI
+197 EEKQTEKTGVSVLHI

-307 SVTAS
+307 NVTAS

-504 RFRWESGP
+504 RFRWQDGPESG
-512 EANIEYYEQEGGG
+512 IEYYEQGPGG
-525 ARPGGNGHG
+525 ANSLGNGTP
-534 LVTAYSNGVAAY
+534 LVTRYSGGIPAYSH
-546 SNFRP
+546 FRP
-551 TGEPNSAVGHGQAV
+551 TGEPNSAVGHGVAV
-565 SGFEAAMQV
+565 SGYEGVMQV
-574 HNAGFWN
+574 HNAGYWN
-581 DLHNRSDYT
+581 DLHNLSDYT

-603 SGYNKT
+603 SDYNKT
-609 GDTGNDPV
+609 GDTGDDPV

-640 DAVAWSQQNNNTP
+640 DAVAWSQQNNNAP

-687 VNNGTINAT
+687 VNNGTINA
-696 NPASNLAVQG
+696 LA
-706 SNGNLSNGGSGQITR
+706 GGSFVAQGLLNGAFSNAGNGAVNVPLTITV
-721 NITIRM
+721 NP
-727 NDRTVTA
+727 RTVTA
-734 TEPLTWSPSDATVTG
+734 TETLRWNPSHVTAT
-749 GLIGNDRVSALT
+749 GLIGNDRLSTVT
-761 VNFDNSSTA
+761 VNFDNSQ
-770 DVHPT
+770 
-775 LPVTAENPTT
+775 PVATTTTDNATPLAPTT
-785 LDNGTAGSAALGTYT
+785 FDNGTDGSSAIGTYT
-800 ITYLPGT
+800 ITYVSGP
-807 VTRNPHHYTV
+807 VTRNPHQYTV

-827 TATGTTPDQTITG
+827 TATGTMADQTLTG
-840 NAAANLTNGF
+840 TAAANLTNGF
-850 AVNGYSFNGWTGSNG
+850 AINGYSFVNWSGSNG
-865 QTYANGATPNLLST
+865 QTYADGDMPTLLATQNGA
-879 QNNGVVTMTAN
+879 VVTMTAN
-890 WTENSYP
+890 WNENNYN
-897 IQYTDNVNTSSRTA
+897 IQYTTNVNPASRTA
-911 PVTNPNTVTSYK
+911 GAAVNPNTVTSYK
-923 VTDANIPLQPMTWRG
+923 VTDPNVTLQPMTWPG
-938 YTFGGWYDNSSFSG
+938 YNFDGWYDNQLFAGTPVSTL
-952 SQVTQIVT
+952 VTSAV
-960 NANPAGPRHYYAKWT
+960 PAGDKHYYAKWT
-975 PETYRVNYHL
+975 AKNYNLAYHL
-985 NDTTP
+985 NDSATQ
-990 AGHPANNPNATLF
+990 PANNP
-1003 GPTYTVETPNHTL
+1003 
-1016 LAPTRS
+1016 
-1022 GYPFEGWYL
+1022 
-1031 DAALTIPAPAVI
+1031 DA
-1043 DTTQG
+1043 
-1048 DTHPTLDLYAKWGA
+1048 
-1062 ATPYTITYVGNDTA
+1062 
-1076 AHPMNNPSANR
+1076 
-1087 PGFSVTDPVITL
+1087 
-1099 QDPTRTGYDFQGW
+1099 
-1112 YADPGFTTRVT
+1112 GFTTYT
-1123 TINPASAT
+1123 AESP
-1131 DHTVYAKWSAAKS
+1131 DHAFG
-1144 YTVQWDLNDSTP
+1144 TP
-1156 AGHAASNPNTIS
+1156 
-1168 SYTVEDADVAIAPA
+1168 
-1182 TRTGYTFLGWFT
+1182 TRPGYTFLGWFT
-1194 DAALTNPAPTTL
+1194 DAGLTNTAPATLMSAQGDTNPTDL
-1206 HTMDAENKHYY
+1206 Y
-1217 AKWSAA
+1217 AKWSAPLPYS
-1223 EIYPVNYVLNDMPS
+1223 ITYVM
-1237 TPATN
+1237 
-1242 PAVNPTHYTV
+1242 
-1252 ETTPST
+1252 
-1258 LQVVPPLRNGFT
+1258 
-1270 FEGWYDNASFTGA
+1270 
-1283 PITQFSVM
+1283 
-1291 DAAPKT
+1291 
-1297 YYAKWSN
+1297 
-1304 AVSYPVNFVLNDTTA
+1304 NDTTPA
-1319 NPATNP
+1319 GHTASNPASNP
-1325 NTVSSYTVLTPD
+1325 GGFD
-1337 VSIAPATRTGY
+1337 VTESTINLQAPTRTGY
-1348 DFLGWFDNSGF
+1348 
-1359 AGSPVTMLHTADAA
+1359 A
-1373 PKQYFAQWSAPKTYT
+1373 
-1388 VQWDLNDGTPAG
+1388 
-1400 HAATNPN
+1400 
-1407 TVTSYTVLDP
+1407 
-1417 DTAIAPATRT
+1417 
-1427 GYDFLGWYDNPGFAG
+1427 FLGWYADAGLTTPIYFINPASAVNY
-1442 TPVTNLHTMDATDKH
+1442 TV
-1457 YYAKWS
+1457 YAKWS
-1463 AAKSY
+1463 APNAY
-1468 TVQWDMND
+1468 NVQWTLND
-1476 GAPAGTS
+1476 TVPAGLTAA
-1483 GTNPNTVTSY
+1483 NPNASLTSY
-1493 TVEDPDITIN
+1493 TVED
-1503 DPFRAGFTFQGWF
+1503 A
-1516 ENPTFM
+1516 
-1522 GSAVTNLHTMD
+1522 
-1533 AVDKHY
+1533 
-1539 YARWSNPND
+1539 D
-1548 YQIYYHANDT
+1548 Y
-1558 VVHPATNPNT
+1558 
-1568 VTSYN
+1568 
-1573 VLSSDFTLAPATRTG
+1573 TLRPATRTG
-1588 YTFEGWFSDVALTQP
+1588 YTFENWYDNAALTGTP
-1603 VTGLRVQ
+1603 VTTLHTM
-1610 DLEDKNFYMKWSP
+1610 DAEDKHYYAKWGNALS
-1623 AIVYPITYVMN
+1623 YPITYVMN
-1634 DKPSSPASAVT
+1634 DSATSPASAVT

-1666 TFQGWYDNA
+1666 SFQGWYDNA
-1675 AFSGSSITTLHTM
+1675 ALTGTPITTLHTA
-1688 DAAPKTYYAKWQLT
+1688 DAAAKTYYAKWQL
-1702 NYNVNYNLNPGG
+1702 NSYSINYNLNPGT
-1714 GIGTPTNPTNNVPTF
+1714 GIGTPTNPASNVPSF
-1729 TVEDDVP
+1729 TVDDDVQ

-1746 GSWTSNGQTITSI
+1746 GSWTSNGQTVTSI

-1810 LPTPSRVGYTFVRW
+1810 LPTPSRIGYTFVRW

-1866 NNSQNPT
+1866 NNAANPT

-1933 GGGGAGGGGGTRN
+1933 GGGGAGGGGGGTRN

-1956 NVAPISNHSDT
+1956 NVAPISNHGDA
-1967 KQDTAN
+1967 KQDTTN
-1973 TNPADNTT
+1973 TNPADNKT

-1989 EPTPQKRAD
+1989 EPTPQKR
-1998 QREGNKYVSDNDGA
+1998 EGNKYVSDNDGG

-2020 VNQGTVRKSG
+2020 VNQGAIRKSG

-2052 ILLAGFAVVRK
+2052 MLLAGFAAVRK